1 MYLCAR
7 ACALVLA
14 HPHRKHLVRKHACTT
29 FSTHPLFVDILLIS
43 AELPLLCWALWRQH
57 VASRVVSL
65 PDLVQRVNDFRAI
78 TGGGFSFL
86 KIPRTYYGLLSAAA
100 LQAASKDA
108 GPGLAPAQA
117 ESVLKA
123 LVDANLMDDAGA
135 VSEAVQD
142 KRSSAGILDNL
153 LSLKLKDTLV

>member
-1 MYLCAR
+1 
-7 ACALVLA
+7 
-14 HPHRKHLVRKHACTT
+14 
-29 FSTHPLFVDILLIS
+29 
-43 AELPLLCWALWRQH
+43 

-100 LQAASKDA
+100 IQAGSSKDA
-108 GPGLAPAQA
+108 GPGLAPTEA

-135 VSEAVQD
+135 VSEAVQH
-142 KRSSAGILDNL
+142 
-153 LSLKLKDTLV
+153 